1 MVELD
6 EVRLDGYSLLCVDVV
21 APISDSD
28 AEPMTFLRIFLM
40 MCVGPFHLQFVG
52 SRVFYKNNKWPQTRL
67 RDFIA
72 DRY

>member
-28 AEPMTFLRIFLM
+28 AEPMTFLRIF
-40 MCVGPFHLQFVG
+40 
-52 SRVFYKNNKWPQTRL
+52 
-67 RDFIA
+67 
-72 DRY
+72 